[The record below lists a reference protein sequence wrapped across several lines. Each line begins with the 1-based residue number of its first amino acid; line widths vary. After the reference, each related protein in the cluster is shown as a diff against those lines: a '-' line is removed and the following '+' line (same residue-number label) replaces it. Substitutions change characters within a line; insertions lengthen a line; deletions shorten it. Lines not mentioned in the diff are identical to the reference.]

1 MRPSRRRKY
10 TGHRDQIINLFKVFI
25 LIHNNIMGKN
35 NLRKHQ
41 PAFTLLEVLL
51 VVAIIAILAG
61 IVIVALNPGKQLGDT
76 RNSQR
81 RVDVN
86 TILSAVYQYSI
97 DNNGNLPTTVQS
109 STATCDST
117 IPTTTPALEVC
128 KQGGTCTALTDLGVI
143 VANQKYLTAIPTDPS
158 GGTTNGSGYFILK
171 STNGRVTVCAP
182 SAEQG
187 ASISSTK

>member
-1 MRPSRRRKY
+1 ME
-10 TGHRDQIINLFKVFI
+10 
-25 LIHNNIMGKN
+25 KN

-41 PAFTLLEVLL
+41 QAFTLLEVLL

-81 RVDVN
+81 KADVN

-97 DNNGNLPTTVQS
+97 DNNGNLPASILSAGVCTD
-109 STATCDST
+109 ATNE
-117 IPTTTPALEVC
+117 IC
-128 KQGGTCTALTDLGVI
+128 KEGGTCTGLIDLGAI
-143 VANQKYLTAIPTDPS
+143 VLNQKYLTAIPTDPS
-158 GGTTNGSGYFILK
+158 GGTTNGSGYGIVK
-171 STNGRVTVCAP
+171 SSNGRVTVCAP
-182 SAEQG
+182 TAEQG